1 MLQIKTS
8 ERDVQ
13 HEGAV
18 CDENP
23 GTAQPVLI
31 NVPAYREFE
40 MSHGITR
47 HTAACLSRG
56 FASGAGVRRR
66 TIAGHHAVRNR
77 ADTVVLARIRGA
89 RVDFHVARCPYDNR

>member
-1 MLQIKTS
+1 MLQIETG

-13 HEGAV
+13 HQGAV
-18 CDENP
+18 RDQYP

-47 HTAACLSRG
+47 NTAARLSRR

-66 TIAGHHAVRNR
+66 AIAAHHAVRDR
-77 ADTVVLARIRGA
+77 ADTVVFARIRGA
-89 RVDFHVARCPYDNR
+89 RVDFHVARCP